1 LLVQE
6 VVHELGP
13 RVQMRIEEFG
23 ASPLAT
29 RFGVQEYPAVFVDD
43 ALVARPQDFHDWGGR
58 GGKYLPWSKL
68 DKRLT
73 FQEDVRRMIRARLA
87 GHAIA
92 SAPVTAAPATAFHLP
107 KGKIAALDGSS
118 FTFAALADRPTVI
131 ELWASWCPPCLQTL
145 RWLATL
151 DPQAAHVVALAVD
164 SPEKDVRKLAA
175 ELRVEHVAIASSPVL
190 EQLGGVSAIPT
201 LLLVDR
207 QGRLVRTF
215 YGAPPDLHDQVRAEL
230 DKLR

>member
-13 RVQMRIEEFG
+13 RVEMRIEEFG

-29 RFGVQEYPAVFVDD
+29 RFGIEEYPAVFVDD

-68 DKRLT
+68 DRRMA
-73 FQEDVRRMIRARLA
+73 FQDDVRRMIRARLA
-87 GHAIA
+87 GDAIA
-92 SAPVTAAPATAFHLP
+92 SAPVTATPAAAFRLP
-107 KGKIAALDGSS
+107 PGKIETLDGNA
-118 FTFAALADRPTVI
+118 FAFAALADRPTVI

-164 SPEKDVRKLAA
+164 SPEKDVRKLAG
-175 ELRVEHVAIASSPVL
+175 ELHVERVAIASASTL
-190 EQLGGVSAIPT
+190 EHLGGVSAIPT
-201 LLLVDR
+201 LLVVDR
-207 QGRLVRTF
+207 QGRLVRAF